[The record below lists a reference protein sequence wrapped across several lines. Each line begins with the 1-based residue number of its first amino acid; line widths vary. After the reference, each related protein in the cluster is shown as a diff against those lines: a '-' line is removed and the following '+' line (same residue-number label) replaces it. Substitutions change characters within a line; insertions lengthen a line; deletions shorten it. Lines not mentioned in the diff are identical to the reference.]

1 MLHKPAPCL
10 GADTA
15 YVLEH
20 LLGLSQEEIAR
31 YAAKD
36 VLI

>member
-15 YVLEH
+15 YVLEQ
-20 LLGLSQEEIAR
+20 LLGLTPNEIAD
-31 YAAKD
+31 YAAAG
-36 VLI
+36 VLE